1 MKIIE
6 EFKALDETKRNAILV
21 EVASCRNPEDVVK
34 LAKAYDKEMSEE
46 EAQEILNMIS
56 ETKPVKTSEPVLG
69 MCLMCDSHESGC

>member
-6 EFKALDETKRNAILV
+6 EFKALDETKRNEILAK
-21 EVASCRNPEDVVK
+21 VASCRNPEDVVK
-34 LAKAYDKEMSEE
+34 LAKAYNKEISEE

-69 MCLMCDSHESGC
+69 MCLMCGSNESGC